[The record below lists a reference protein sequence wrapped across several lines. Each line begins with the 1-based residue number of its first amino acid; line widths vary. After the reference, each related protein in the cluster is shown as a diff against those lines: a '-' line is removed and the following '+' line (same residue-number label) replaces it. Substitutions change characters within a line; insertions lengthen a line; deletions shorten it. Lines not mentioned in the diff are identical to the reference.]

1 MYLAERIVLTKGI
14 QKEEYELAD
23 RSAPLAKLL
32 YNAALFRVRQTF
44 TGWDKE
50 IRTENEKEVFDELA
64 LLKKAYPKLNVRR
77 VISYNALEKLMR
89 VTDNPDFFAGLPM
102 QTAQAVIKAAV
113 QDFRNWLASRKEYR
127 KDPSQFF
134 EKPQMSHYCK
144 KERKSFTITNQDAV
158 LYPVYKETEEGENY
172 AGREL
177 KLPGIRHR
185 LRLPNI
191 PEDAEL
197 KEVKVC
203 PWYGKY
209 MLILVLETEE
219 FPVSKERPFMAGV
232 DLGTDNI
239 AAIVTTDHAS
249 CVYKGGVVLS
259 GNRLFH
265 KERAEAV
272 SILTKGRGKQNAHSR
287 HLDYLSRKHDGFTR
301 DVMHKI
307 SADIV
312 RFCEEHRA
320 GTIVIGT
327 NPLWKQRV
335 NMGRANNQKFMS
347 VPHTILRRMI
357 TYKAEAAGI
366 TVVLQEESYTSKADV
381 TVKDRMPVYGK
392 AEEKPVF
399 SGKREGRG
407 LYRCHGGLVI
417 NADCNGAANI
427 LRKAIPEAWKDTNDF
442 RFLAYPESVTF
453 RRLNRHRAAV

>member
-1 MYLAERIVLTKGI
+1 
-14 QKEEYELAD
+14 
-23 RSAPLAKLL
+23 
-32 YNAALFRVRQTF
+32 
-44 TGWDKE
+44 
-50 IRTENEKEVFDELA
+50 
-64 LLKKAYPKLNVRR
+64 
-77 VISYNALEKLMR
+77 
-89 VTDNPDFFAGLPM
+89 
-102 QTAQAVIKAAV
+102 
-113 QDFRNWLASRKEYR
+113 
-127 KDPSQFF
+127 
-134 EKPQMSHYCK
+134 
-144 KERKSFTITNQDAV
+144 
-158 LYPVYKETEEGENY
+158 
-172 AGREL
+172 
-177 KLPGIRHR
+177 
-185 LRLPNI
+185 
-191 PEDAEL
+191 
-197 KEVKVC
+197 
-203 PWYGKY
+203 
-209 MLILVLETEE
+209 
-219 FPVSKERPFMAGV
+219 MAGV

-427 LRKAIPEAWKDTNDF
+427 LRKAIPDAWKDTNDF

>member
-1 MYLAERIVLTKGI
+1 M
-14 QKEEYELAD
+14 
-23 RSAPLAKLL
+23 P
-32 YNAALFRVRQTF
+32 
-44 TGWDKE
+44 
-50 IRTENEKEVFDELA
+50 
-64 LLKKAYPKLNVRR
+64 
-77 VISYNALEKLMR
+77 
-89 VTDNPDFFAGLPM
+89 
-102 QTAQAVIKAAV
+102 
-113 QDFRNWLASRKEYR
+113 
-127 KDPSQFF
+127 
-134 EKPQMSHYCK
+134 HYCK

-158 LYPVYKETEEGENY
+158 LYPVYKETEDGENY

-191 PEDAEL
+191 PEDAKL
-197 KEVKVC
+197 REVKVC

-209 MLILVLETEE
+209 MLILVMETEE
-219 FPVSKERPFMAGV
+219 VPVSKERPYVAGV

-249 CVYKGGVVLS
+249 RVYKGGAVLS
-259 GNRLFH
+259 ENRLFH
-265 KERAEAV
+265 KERAKAV
-272 SILTKGRGKQNAHSR
+272 SILTKGTGKQNAHSR
-287 HLDYLSRKHDGFTR
+287 HLDFLSRKHDCFTR

-381 TVKDRMPVYGK
+381 TAKDRMPVYGK
-392 AEEKPVF
+392 AEEKPAF
-399 SGKREGRG
+399 SGRREGRG
-407 LYRCHGGLVI
+407 LYRCQGGLVI

-427 LRKAIPEAWKDTNDF
+427 LRKAIPEAWNETYDF